1 MKANQE
7 SLMKDRRGRSDIGV
21 ILIIIAIAFVVVACG
36 LILLFVATPHL
47 LDFQHSIGIPE
58 NSQLPTAA
66 DFASSI
72 GCWLLIAGIGILVVI
87 LLIWYLLR
95 VKNYE

>member
-7 SLMKDRRGRSDIGV
+7 SLMKDRRGKSDVGV

-47 LDFQHSIGIPE
+47 LGFQHSIG
-58 NSQLPTAA
+58 SQR
-66 DFASSI
+66 
-72 GCWLLIAGIGILVVI
+72 ILNC
-87 LLIWYLLR
+87 LLR
-95 VKNYE
+95 QILSHLLAAGFS